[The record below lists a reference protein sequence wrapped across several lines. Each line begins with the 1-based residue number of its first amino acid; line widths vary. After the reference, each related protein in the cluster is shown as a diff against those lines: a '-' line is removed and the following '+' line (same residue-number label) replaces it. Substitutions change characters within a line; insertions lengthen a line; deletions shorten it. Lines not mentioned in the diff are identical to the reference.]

1 VEEIMARP
9 AEQPM
14 VSYAVL
20 LATWGL
26 SVGGFLAFWNR
37 RRGLPESL
45 SLKDV
50 LLVGM
55 ATHKLSRTITRDRV
69 TAPVRAPF
77 TAVSGAGPHGEVVEK
92 ARGRGL
98 RRAIGNL
105 LTCPYCTGPWV
116 AGGLV
121 CGMVAAPRPTRLFAS
136 VFAAVAISDFLHLAY
151 HASKRDDA
159 DQPAP
164 TTQTNQR

>member
-1 VEEIMARP
+1 MERP

-14 VSYAVL
+14 VSYAIL
-20 LATWGL
+20 MATWGL
-26 SVGGFLAFWNR
+26 SFGGFLAAWSR
-37 RRGLPESL
+37 RRGLPDSL
-45 SLKDV
+45 SAGDL

-77 TAVSGAGPHGEVVEK
+77 TAVTGPGPHGEVTEK

-98 RRAIGNL
+98 RRAIGDL

-121 CGMVAAPRPTRLFAS
+121 CGMVAAPRTTRLLAS
-136 VFAAVAISDFLHLAY
+136 VFTAVAISDFLHLAY
-151 HASKRDDA
+151 QATSKR
-159 DQPAP
+159 
-164 TTQTNQR
+164 